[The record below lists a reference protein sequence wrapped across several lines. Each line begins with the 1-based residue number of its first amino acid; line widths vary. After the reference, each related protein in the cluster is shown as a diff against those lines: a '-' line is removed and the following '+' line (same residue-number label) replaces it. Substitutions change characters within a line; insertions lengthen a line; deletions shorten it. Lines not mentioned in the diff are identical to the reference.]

1 MKLPLCGALAL
12 IVLATPALA
21 APADCSGAA
30 IPATPVKGSVKGKA
44 FVPTDIHVTFTKN
57 GMGVNGK
64 QFDRYALDLDAGDIF
79 NELSVDMLVPAGK
92 PIDGRTYRQVPG
104 DIGTQPMAAEGTPEV
119 QGWDLQYDPAGVNTN
134 FGLDEGTLRV
144 EWGRRS
150 GDSIP
155 GKIYFCA
162 PAVGAEIMGTFTAT
176 VR

>member
-1 MKLPLCGALAL
+1 MRLLACGALAAL
-12 IVLATPALA
+12 VFAAPARA
-21 APADCSGAA
+21 MPADCSSAA
-30 IPATPVKGSVKGKA
+30 IPATPVKGTVKGKA

-57 GMGVNGK
+57 GMGVNGV
-64 QFDRYALDLDAGDIF
+64 QFDRYALAFDAGDIF

-92 PIDGRTYRQVPG
+92 PIDGRAYRQVPG

-119 QGWDLQYDPAGVNTN
+119 QGWDLQFEAAGVNTN

-150 GDSIP
+150 GDSLP
-155 GKIYFCA
+155 GRIHFCA
-162 PAVGAEIMGTFTAT
+162 PGVDAEIMGTFTAT

>member
-1 MKLPLCGALAL
+1 MRSLACAALAAL
-12 IVLATPALA
+12 VFASPALA

-30 IPATPVKGSVKGKA
+30 IPATPVRGTIKGKA
-44 FVPTDIHVTFTKN
+44 FVPTDVHVNFTRN
-57 GMGVNGK
+57 GMGVNDV

-92 PIDGRTYRQVPG
+92 PIDGRTYRQVQG
-104 DIGTQPMAAEGTPEV
+104 GISKQPMAAEGTPEI

-134 FGLDEGTLRV
+134 FGLDDGTLRV

-155 GKIYFCA
+155 GKIYFCVPGA
-162 PAVGAEIMGTFTAT
+162 GAEIMGTFTAT